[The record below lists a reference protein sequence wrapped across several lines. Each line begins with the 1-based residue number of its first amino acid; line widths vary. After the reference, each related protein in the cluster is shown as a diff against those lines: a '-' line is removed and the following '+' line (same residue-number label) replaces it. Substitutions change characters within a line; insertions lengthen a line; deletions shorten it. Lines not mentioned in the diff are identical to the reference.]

1 MCSEQVPRYDADCN
15 GGSLERWF
23 YVNGVLLF
31 ARHTLNRR
39 CQLSPRM
46 TRDKLKQLEADF
58 WGAADNLRANEIG
71 ILIPDPRQVLKNKLQ
86 LKLWK

>member
-1 MCSEQVPRYDADCN
+1 MCSEQVPRYDADYH

-23 YVNGVLLF
+23 SVKGNLLF
-31 ARHTLNRR
+31 ARHTLDGR

-46 TRDKLKQLEADF
+46 TRDQLKRLEADL
-58 WGAADNLRANEIG
+58 WGAVDNLRANKIG
-71 ILIPDPRQVLKNKLQ
+71 ILSPDPRQVPKTKLQ